1 MIDMI
6 NNCSCGFEFNIIWNN
21 YEVSKM
27 FICPQCGCQVVFN
40 RELSMEN
47 VNFNYED
54 RLKKVFKDADP
65 FLVDVINNFIKNTYD
80 DLNKGLDDIEKLMQD
95 RSKFNDFTRQ
105 LVKGINNLFD
115 IKNEFIKNVSKND
128 YSERNCDI
136 VVNNQDNNN
145 YDNEIPIITD
155 GQDDNDSDVN
165 NQDNNN
171 YDNEIPIITDSQ
183 DDNDNVVNNQDNN
196 NYDNEIPIIT
206 DNQDDNDSVV
216 NNQDNNNYDN
226 EIPIIT
232 DSQDDNDSD
241 VNNQDNNNYDN
252 EIPIITDNQDDNDN
266 VVNNQDNNNYDN
278 EIPIITDGQDDN
290 NNDNDILNT
299 TTNMARMMNYRQ
311 HASQLKIPILN
322 GFNVEKNDN
331 PQTILLASGHGY
343 TEQLISDGF
352 IEDGEF
358 EERIKLAINKSKEF
372 MKDNGLDNVDNSFTY
387 FKDYHNGLFHFKVY
401 IQDMIINDGNDRK
414 IIRQMNAYF
423 IEPKMHDFY
432 QLSLAVGPFKMPTK
446 FLKIEKSE
454 LKNDKVTQTLN
465 NLMKKLLINLKY
477 KK

>member
-145 YDNEIPIITD
+145 Y
-155 GQDDNDSDVN
+155 G
-165 NQDNNN
+165 
-171 YDNEIPIITDSQ
+171 NEIPIITDSQ
-183 DDNDNVVNNQDNN
+183 DDNDSD
-196 NYDNEIPIIT
+196 
-206 DNQDDNDSVV
+206 V

-252 EIPIITDNQDDNDN
+252 EIPIITDS
-266 VVNNQDNNNYDN
+266 
-278 EIPIITDGQDDN
+278 QDDN

-372 MKDNGLDNVDNSFTY
+372 MKDNGLDDVDNSFTY

>member
-115 IKNEFIKNVSKND
+115 IKNEFIKNVSKNA

-136 VVNNQDNNN
+136 V
-145 YDNEIPIITD
+145 
-155 GQDDNDSDVN
+155 VN

-206 DNQDDNDSVV
+206 DGQDDNDSDV
-216 NNQDNNNYDN
+216 N
-226 EIPIIT
+226 IT
-232 DSQDDNDSD
+232 DGQDDNDSD

-252 EIPIITDNQDDNDN
+252 EIPIITD
-266 VVNNQDNNNYDN
+266 
-278 EIPIITDGQDDN
+278 GQDDS
-290 NNDNDILNT
+290 NNDNDIINK

-352 IEDGEF
+352 IEDSEF

-372 MKDNGLDNVDNSFTY
+372 MKDNGLDDVDNSFTY

>member
-115 IKNEFIKNVSKND
+115 IKNEFIKNVSKNA

-136 VVNNQDNNN
+136 VVNNQDNNNYDNEIPIITDSQDDNDNVVNNQDNNN

-171 YDNEIPIITDSQ
+171 YDNEIPIITDG
-183 DDNDNVVNNQDNN
+183 
-196 NYDNEIPIIT
+196 
-206 DNQDDNDSVV
+206 
-216 NNQDNNNYDN
+216 
-226 EIPIIT
+226 
-232 DSQDDNDSD
+232 QDDNDSD

-252 EIPIITDNQDDNDN
+252 EIPIITD
-266 VVNNQDNNNYDN
+266 
-278 EIPIITDGQDDN
+278 GQDDS
-290 NNDNDILNT
+290 NNDNDIINK

-352 IEDGEF
+352 IEDSEF

-372 MKDNGLDNVDNSFTY
+372 MKDNGLDDVDNSFTY

>member
-145 YDNEIPIITD
+145 Y
-155 GQDDNDSDVN
+155 G
-165 NQDNNN
+165 
-171 YDNEIPIITDSQ
+171 NEIPIITDSQ
-183 DDNDNVVNNQDNN
+183 DDNDSD
-196 NYDNEIPIIT
+196 
-206 DNQDDNDSVV
+206 V

-252 EIPIITDNQDDNDN
+252 EIPIITDGQDDNDSD
-266 VVNNQDNNNYDN
+266 VNNQDNNNYDN
-278 EIPIITDGQDDN
+278 EIPIITDSQDDN

-372 MKDNGLDNVDNSFTY
+372 MKDNGLDDVDNSFTY

>member
-171 YDNEIPIITDSQ
+171 YDNEIPIITD
-183 DDNDNVVNNQDNN
+183 
-196 NYDNEIPIIT
+196 
-206 DNQDDNDSVV
+206 
-216 NNQDNNNYDN
+216 
-226 EIPIIT
+226 
-232 DSQDDNDSD
+232 
-241 VNNQDNNNYDN
+241 
-252 EIPIITDNQDDNDN
+252 
-266 VVNNQDNNNYDN
+266 
-278 EIPIITDGQDDN
+278 GQDDN

-352 IEDGEF
+352 IEEGEF

-372 MKDNGLDNVDNSFTY
+372 MKDNGLDDVDNSFTY

>member
-6 NNCSCGFEFNIIWNN
+6 NNCSCGFEFNIIWSN

-80 DLNKGLDDIEKLMQD
+80 DLNKGLDDIEKLMRD

-155 GQDDNDSDVN
+155 
-165 NQDNNN
+165 
-171 YDNEIPIITDSQ
+171 
-183 DDNDNVVNNQDNN
+183 
-196 NYDNEIPIIT
+196 
-206 DNQDDNDSVV
+206 
-216 NNQDNNNYDN
+216 
-226 EIPIIT
+226 
-232 DSQDDNDSD
+232 SQDDNDSD

-252 EIPIITDNQDDNDN
+252 EIPIITDGQDDNDSD
-266 VVNNQDNNNYDN
+266 VNNQDNNNYDN

>member
-6 NNCSCGFEFNIIWNN
+6 NNCSCGFEFNIIWHN

-206 DNQDDNDSVV
+206 D
-216 NNQDNNNYDN
+216 
-226 EIPIIT
+226 
-232 DSQDDNDSD
+232 SQDDNDSD
-241 VNNQDNNNYDN
+241 
-252 EIPIITDNQDDNDN
+252 
-266 VVNNQDNNNYDN
+266 VNNQDNNNYDN

-372 MKDNGLDNVDNSFTY
+372 MKDNGLDDVDNSFTY